1 MKNKS
6 TAKSRVLRA
15 LLKRNRV
22 TRKTAIEKGWCENL
36 TATISRLRDD
46 GHVVERVL
54 VKGPPSYT
62 RYRLVQEHGRYIPS
76 KHLVIGGDTGLKL
89 AA

>member
-22 TRKTAIEKGWCENL
+22 TRKTAIERNLAENL
-36 TATISRLRDD
+36 TATISDLRK
-46 GHVVERVL
+46 
-54 VKGPPSYT
+54 KGYVIDTVRACTPEGVMYT
-62 RYRLVQEHGRYIPS
+62 RYRLVSEPQLNI
-76 KHLVIGGDTGLKL
+76 